1 MVQSDRRVSVV
12 IADGQQLFRAG
23 LRALLEHDAGIR
35 VAAEADTV
43 EHAIEAV
50 RQKKPDVLLLDLE
63 LPGGGAAGP
72 LERLASAGAP
82 HTLVVATQIEKRQLL
97 GLLRVG
103 ARGYVLRDSPPTML
117 AKAVRVVAAGEC
129 WLSTQGLVHTL
140 DALRE
145 LARES
150 TDRRS
155 LRHLL
160 TSRELE
166 VVVEVSEGATNRDVA
181 RKLHMSEQTVK
192 NHLSTIYDKLGLST
206 RLELALYAIH
216 HKLTDR
222 V

>member
-1 MVQSDRRVSVV
+1 
-12 IADGQQLFRAG
+12 
-23 LRALLEHDAGIR
+23 
-35 VAAEADTV
+35 
-43 EHAIEAV
+43 
-50 RQKKPDVLLLDLE
+50 
-63 LPGGGAAGP
+63 
-72 LERLASAGAP
+72 
-82 HTLVVATQIEKRQLL
+82 VVATQIEKRQLL

-166 VVVEVSEGATNRDVA
+166 IVVEVSEGATNRDVA

-206 RLELALYAIH
+206 RLELALYAVEH
-216 HKLTDR
+216 HLAQAD
-222 V
+222 